1 MEMTKEELED
11 LEGAYNSYYAE
22 YLRCEDITD
31 KYYYRGEFMGVNFAL
46 GVLGYTGMRDGTTV
60 KFRSDSGKSMECDHY
75 KIIKDPRRNKERK
88 KMED

>member
-1 MEMTKEELED
+1 
-11 LEGAYNSYYAE
+11 
-22 YLRCEDITD
+22 
-31 KYYYRGEFMGVNFAL
+31 MGVNFAL